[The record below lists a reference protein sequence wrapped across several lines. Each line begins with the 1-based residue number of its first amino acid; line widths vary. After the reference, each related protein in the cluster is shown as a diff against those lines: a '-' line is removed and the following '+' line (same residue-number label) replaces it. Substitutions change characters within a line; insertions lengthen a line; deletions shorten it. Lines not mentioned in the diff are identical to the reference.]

1 METIRTHLLDTSALV
16 KLVVDEDGSE
26 RIRNYFAE
34 KSVFWTTSLCFAEAL
49 GVLKVKH
56 FYRKEITE
64 EKYLSASEE
73 LVANLRNGSISI
85 EEVDITQ
92 ISTFNEVEKV
102 SKSYSIDLADAFQ
115 IITIKKGFPSSL
127 EGDAKTIF
135 ITGDSDL
142 AKAAVKEGL
151 RVWDCMSEE
160 SPGNIS

>member
-26 RIRNYFAE
+26 KIRKYFMD

-56 FYRKEITE
+56 FYRKEITK

-73 LVANLRNGSISI
+73 LVAHLRNGSISI

-102 SKSYSIDLADAFQ
+102 SKSYSLDLADAFQ
-115 IITIKKGFPSSL
+115 IITMKKGFPSSL
-127 EGDAKTIF
+127 QRDSETIF

-142 AKAAVKEGL
+142 AKAAINEGL
-151 RVWDCMSEE
+151 RVWDCMSEDA
-160 SPGNIS
+160 PGKLS

>member
-16 KLVVDEDGSE
+16 KLVVDENGSE
-26 RIRNYFAE
+26 RIRKYFTE

-73 LVANLRNGSISI
+73 LVAHLRNGSISI

-92 ISTFNEVEKV
+92 ISTFNEVEKI

-115 IITIKKGFPSSL
+115 IVTMKKGFPSSL
-127 EGDAKTIF
+127 EGDSKTIF

-142 AKAAVKEGL
+142 AQAAIKEGL
-151 RVWDCMSEE
+151 RVWDCMSKGRKGER
-160 SPGNIS
+160 G

>member
-16 KLVVDEDGSE
+16 KLVVDEDGSK
-26 RIRNYFAE
+26 RIGKYFEA

-49 GVLKVKH
+49 GVLKVMH

-73 LVANLRNGSISI
+73 LVAHLRNGSISI

-92 ISTFNEVEKV
+92 ISTFNEVEKI

-115 IITIKKGFPSSL
+115 IITMKKGFPSSL
-127 EGDAKTIF
+127 EGDSKTIF
-135 ITGDSDL
+135 ITGDSNL
-142 AKAAVKEGL
+142 AKAAKNEGL
-151 RVWDCMSEE
+151 RVWNCMKEE
-160 SPGNIS
+160 TPGNIS